1 MGSCN
6 HRCRFPDFFY
16 ISYALLVMAALSYG
30 QTNDSFQSIANPAV
44 PVAAVPTDRAIQIDI
59 DEALERAVESS
70 DVLGFARL
78 DYRIGVVRHGLS
90 LRSFLPDITFGYT
103 QEDSVAYYAPDS
115 HLRRISLGV
124 DQLLYAGGRRIHQRR
139 MLADQLD
146 IQKSNI
152 EKMERELRLA
162 VVNRYIEILKL
173 KLQIAIFEENLAA
186 GEKQITIAEEELRL
200 GEITRLD
207 YVEIVLAVQ
216 DLEIELALLRQEEKR
231 LVFEVKELLGIEA
244 NRVVELAGTINS
256 SFEGLL
262 KAEDVQYY
270 IDAARKN
277 SFELQRRDSELAALQ
292 AALRQAQNSWLPRVS
307 TQAEISVSGEGFPL
321 VSPGFSLGLSL
332 DFSTPFIPFRTGI
345 SAGSDAIGERS
356 LGMTSSAD
364 VGENL
369 EGVQSV
375 RIAGIDLQKAQA
387 EMQSSKLRL
396 EFSVRQQLETRFHLL
411 ENLRLEIEKLQL
423 QIQRHAIQAL
433 MLEIGE
439 ITRLEYLHSGIELT
453 RLRIEQLS
461 RIVSL
466 FQLETSL
473 LALCGLDLLESSH
486 NYILLAEEGRLN

>member
-1 MGSCN
+1 LEVTS
-6 HRCRFPDFFY
+6 D
-16 ISYALLVMAALSYG
+16 AAD
-30 QTNDSFQSIANPAV
+30 T
-44 PVAAVPTDRAIQIDI
+44 AIQIDI
-59 DEALERAVESS
+59 NEALERAVESS
-70 DVLGFARL
+70 NVLGFARL
-78 DYRIGVVRHGLS
+78 DYRIGVFRHGLS
-90 LRSFLPDITFGYT
+90 LRSFLPDIIFGYT
-103 QEDSVAYYAPDS
+103 QEDSVTYYAPDN

-139 MLADQLD
+139 MLADQLV
-146 IQKSNI
+146 IQQSHI
-152 EKMERELRLA
+152 EKMEQELRLE

-173 KLQIAIFEENLAA
+173 KLQIAILEENLAT
-186 GEKQITIAEEELRL
+186 GEEQITIAEEELRL
-200 GEITRLD
+200 GEITTLD
-207 YVEIVLAVQ
+207 HVEIVLAVQ
-216 DLEIELALLRQEEKR
+216 DLEIELALLKQEEKR
-231 LVFEVKELLGIEA
+231 LVFEIKELLGIEA
-244 NRVVELAGTINS
+244 TRVVDLAGTINS

-262 KAEDVQYY
+262 KVEEIQYY
-270 IDAARKN
+270 IDAARRN
-277 SFELQRRDSELAALQ
+277 SYELQRRKSELAARQ
-292 AALRQAQNSWLPRVS
+292 AALRQAQKSWLPRVS
-307 TQAEISVSGEGFPL
+307 TQAEISISGEGFPL

-345 SAGSDAIGERS
+345 TAGSDAIGERS

-375 RIAGIDLQKAQA
+375 RIARIDLQKTQA
-387 EMQSSKLRL
+387 GMQSYKQRL
-396 EFSVRQQLETRFHLL
+396 EFSVRQQLETRFYLL
-411 ENLRLEIEKLQL
+411 ENLRLEVEKLQL

-453 RLRIEQLS
+453 RMRVEQLS

-486 NYILLAEEGRLN
+486 NYILLAEEGS

>member
-1 MGSCN
+1 MEATA
-6 HRCRFPDFFY
+6 D
-16 ISYALLVMAALSYG
+16 
-30 QTNDSFQSIANPAV
+30 PAD
-44 PVAAVPTDRAIQIDI
+44 TAIQIDI
-59 DEALERAVESS
+59 DEALKRAVESS
-70 DVLGFARL
+70 YVLSFARL
-78 DYRIGVVRHGLS
+78 DYRIGVVRLGLS

-103 QEDSVAYYAPDS
+103 QEDSVAYYAPDN

-146 IQKSNI
+146 IQQGNI
-152 EKMERELRLA
+152 EKMERELRLE
-162 VVNRYIEILKL
+162 VVNRYTEVLKL
-173 KLQIAIFEENLAA
+173 KLQIAILGDNLAT
-186 GEKQITIAEEELRL
+186 GREQIVIAEEELRL

-207 YVEIVLAVQ
+207 YVEIVLAMQ
-216 DLEIELALLRQEEKR
+216 DLEIELALLKQEEKR
-231 LVFEVKELLGIEA
+231 LVFEIKELLGIEA
-244 NRVVELAGTINS
+244 IRVVELAGTINS

-262 KAEDVQYY
+262 KVKDVQYY
-270 IDAARKN
+270 IDAARRN
-277 SFELQRRDSELAALQ
+277 SYELQRRDSELAALQ

-332 DFSTPFIPFRTGI
+332 DFSTPFIPFRTSF

-364 VGENL
+364 VGDNL

-375 RIAGIDLQKAQA
+375 RIARIDLQKAQA
-387 EMQSSKLRL
+387 EMRSFERGL

-411 ENLRLEIEKLQL
+411 ENLRLEVEKLQL
-423 QIQRHAIQAL
+423 QIQRHEIQAL
-433 MLEIGE
+433 VLEIGE

-486 NYILLAEEGRLN
+486 NYILLAGEGR

>member
-1 MGSCN
+1 M
-6 HRCRFPDFFY
+6 D
-16 ISYALLVMAALSYG
+16 
-30 QTNDSFQSIANPAV
+30 PAD
-44 PVAAVPTDRAIQIDI
+44 TAIQIDI

-78 DYRIGVVRHGLS
+78 DYRIGVVRQGLS
-90 LRSFLPDITFGYT
+90 LRSFLPDIIFGYT

-146 IQKSNI
+146 IQQSNI
-152 EKMERELRLA
+152 EKMERELRLE
-162 VVNRYIEILKL
+162 VVNRYIEVLKL
-173 KLQIAIFEENLAA
+173 KLQIAILEENLAT
-186 GEKQITIAEEELRL
+186 GRKQIVIAGEELRL

-216 DLEIELALLRQEEKR
+216 DLEIELALLKQEEKR
-231 LVFEVKELLGIEA
+231 LVFEIKELLGIEA
-244 NRVVELAGTINS
+244 IRVVDLAGTINS

-262 KAEDVQYY
+262 KVEDVQYY
-270 IDAARKN
+270 IVAARRN

-292 AALRQAQNSWLPRVS
+292 AALRRAQNSWLPRVS

-345 SAGSDAIGERS
+345 TAGSDAIGKRS

-375 RIAGIDLQKAQA
+375 RIARIDLQKAQA
-387 EMQSSKLRL
+387 EMQSFKRRL
-396 EFSVRQQLETRFHLL
+396 EFSVRQQLETRFYLL
-411 ENLRLEIEKLQL
+411 ENLRLEVEKLQL

-433 MLEIGE
+433 MLEIGD

-466 FQLETSL
+466 FKLETSL

-486 NYILLAEEGRLN
+486 NYILLAEEGR

>member
-1 MGSCN
+1 M
-6 HRCRFPDFFY
+6 
-16 ISYALLVMAALSYG
+16 MAVVCYG
-30 QTNDSFQSIANPAV
+30 QTAGTPRSIPSPALKAIAD
-44 PVAAVPTDRAIQIDI
+44 PADTAIQIDI
-59 DEALERAVESS
+59 DEALERALENSN
-70 DVLGFARL
+70 DLRYARL
-78 DYRIGVVRHGLS
+78 DYRIGVVRRGLS
-90 LRSFLPDITFGYT
+90 LRSFLPDIIFSYT
-103 QEDSVAYYAPDS
+103 QEDSVAYYAQDS

-124 DQLLYAGGRRIHQRR
+124 DQLLYAGGSRIHQRR

-146 IQKSNI
+146 IQQSNI
-152 EKMERELRLA
+152 EKKKQELRLE
-162 VVNRYIEILKL
+162 VVNRYIEVLKL
-173 KLQIAIFEENLAA
+173 KLQIAILEENLET
-186 GEKQITIAEEELRL
+186 GEAQISIAEEELRL

-216 DLEIELALLRQEEKR
+216 DLEIELAFLKQEEKR
-231 LVFEVKELLGIEA
+231 LVFEIKELLGIEA
-244 NRVVELAGTINS
+244 TRVVDLAGSINS

-262 KAEDVQYY
+262 KVKDVQYY
-270 IDAARKN
+270 IDAARRN
-277 SFELQRRDSELAALQ
+277 SLELQRRDSQLTALQ
-292 AALRQAQNSWLPRVS
+292 AALRQAQNNWLPSVS
-307 TQAEISVSGEGFPL
+307 TQAEVSVSGEGFPL

-332 DFSTPFIPFRTGI
+332 DFGTPFIPFRTGI
-345 SAGSDAIGERS
+345 TAGSDVIGERS

-375 RIAGIDLQKAQA
+375 RIARIDLQKAQA
-387 EMQSSKLRL
+387 AIKSYERTL
-396 EFSVRQQLETRFHLL
+396 EFSVREQLETRFHLL
-411 ENLRLEIEKLQL
+411 ENLRLEAEKLQL
-423 QIQRHAIQAL
+423 QIQRHVIQAL

-486 NYILLAEEGRLN
+486 NYILLAGEGM